1 VYAVINKT
9 QQLRKEKIME
19 TIKSMPTKKKIGA
32 VVTILLLVLCA
43 LTPKFW
49 AGDGAI
55 TVAGMRTILLL
66 VSFLVMLVLEV
77 LPVVVTSLLY
87 VGLMPV
93 LGIVSGLGAAL
104 TGYSNPVVFF
114 TLASFGIA
122 AALIKVPLSNR
133 ILAAMLR
140 TFGNSIE
147 KVLLALMVCC
157 AIVSSLVS
165 NVPCCAVFMALALN
179 FLNLYKKEEDRKKTG
194 RAFMIA
200 IPVASMIGGMITP
213 VGSSVNLI
221 AMQQLTAAGYP
232 EIGFVQWMCFGL
244 PLAIV
249 VLPVAWLLIC
259 KIYKPV
265 EVTKAQ
271 VLKFADDM
279 GVPEKIGTQ
288 EGKVLFIICVMLV
301 LWILSSWVSGIN
313 TMVVAI
319 LGCVVLFLPGVDILD
334 VDSFLKENSWDA
346 FFLVGTVISISSAM
360 TSNGV
365 GSAIATAISSALP
378 SSVSAMTMIAISA
391 VIIFVCLIV
400 IPVATSLIP
409 LMLPVLITVAVGA
422 GVSPTLITLVAA
434 ICACNCYLLPLDTV
448 PLITYSKGYYS
459 MTDMVKCTLWLQ
471 ILIVALCTLW
481 LPLMGNVF
489 GM

>member
-1 VYAVINKT
+1 
-9 QQLRKEKIME
+9 
-19 TIKSMPTKKKIGA
+19 
-32 VVTILLLVLCA
+32 
-43 LTPKFW
+43 
-49 AGDGAI
+49 
-55 TVAGMRTILLL
+55 
-66 VSFLVMLVLEV
+66 
-77 LPVVVTSLLY
+77 
-87 VGLMPV
+87 
-93 LGIVSGLGAAL
+93 
-104 TGYSNPVVFF
+104 
-114 TLASFGIA
+114 
-122 AALIKVPLSNR
+122 
-133 ILAAMLR
+133 
-140 TFGNSIE
+140 
-147 KVLLALMVCC
+147 
-157 AIVSSLVS
+157 
-165 NVPCCAVFMALALN
+165 
-179 FLNLYKKEEDRKKTG
+179 
-194 RAFMIA
+194 
-200 IPVASMIGGMITP
+200 MIGGMITP